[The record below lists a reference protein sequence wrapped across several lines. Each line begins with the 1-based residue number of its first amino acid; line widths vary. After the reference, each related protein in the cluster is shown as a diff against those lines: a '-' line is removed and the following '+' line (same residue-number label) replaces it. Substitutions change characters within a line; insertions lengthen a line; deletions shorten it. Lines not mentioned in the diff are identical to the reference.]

1 MAACIVR
8 ETIGHLEFPSSLSF
22 SLPAISDCSMLIE
35 KGHGCNHLKM
45 PDASCFAG
53 GVRFAPPL

>member
-22 SLPAISDCSMLIE
+22 SLPAISDCGMLIE
-35 KGHGCNHLKM
+35 KWHGCNHLKM
-45 PDASCFAG
+45 PDALASL
-53 GVRFAPPL
+53 VE